1 VNQYNP
7 LALPGAI
14 SKTSLILPANLSYE
28 EWEDIGKRITG
39 ARASL
44 RWWLG
49 DWINFGEAAFGEIYA
64 QALDETNYS
73 YPALRNIAYTARNIP
88 AAIRSE
94 NLSFA
99 HHTVVAPLEHQDKK
113 ALLDIAQRDRQTVA
127 ELREC
132 VNNRVVGINTSK
144 YQIQVIIMSSAT
156 IEVDAVDEQSAK
168 NLAFQAAKKAI
179 TVDQAKITSPT
190 GQTKAGD

>member
-1 VNQYNP
+1 
-7 LALPGAI
+7 
-14 SKTSLILPANLSYE
+14 
-28 EWEDIGKRITG
+28 
-39 ARASL
+39 
-44 RWWLG
+44 
-49 DWINFGEAAFGEIYA
+49 
-64 QALDETNYS
+64 
-73 YPALRNIAYTARNIP
+73 
-88 AAIRSE
+88 
-94 NLSFA
+94 
-99 HHTVVAPLEHQDKK
+99 VVAPLEHQDKK